1 MLAANTMSHVFTLV
15 LAGGSG
21 TRFWP
26 ASRKSRPKQVLGM
39 GPDPSLPLI
48 GHTLR
53 RVASLCPESQ
63 MIVATGASLIDVTR
77 QALPQLGPLSFIAEP
92 VARNTA
98 PCIAW
103 ASQIIARR
111 DPEAV
116 IMVLPSDHHIEDEP
130 EFRRIL
136 ARALASAAAG
146 TITTIGIK
154 PTRAE
159 TGYGYIEAEREL
171 EPGVLAVSRF
181 EEKPNEATAERYV
194 KSGKH
199 YWNSGMFFFR
209 AVDMLRA
216 VEQHLPEVHQAL
228 EVMAAGAARGPEAEL
243 EATKRAFASMPSI
256 SIDHGVMEKVSSLA
270 VVPGSFGWSDL
281 GSWHTVWELG
291 KRDHADNVGPADSL
305 FIDAHRNLIED
316 LRQKKTVRTV
326 ALLGVSDLCVVETD
340 DAVLIIPRSRVQD
353 VRVIV
358 DELTRRGGPV

>member
-1 MLAANTMSHVFTLV
+1 MSHVFTLV

-53 RVASLCPESQ
+53 RVAPLCPTPQ
-63 MIVATGASLIDVTR
+63 MIVATGQSLIDVTR
-77 QALPQLGPLSFIAEP
+77 EALPALGPESFIAEP
-92 VARNTA
+92 IAKNTA

-103 ASQIIARR
+103 GAQVIARR

-116 IMVLPSDHHIEDEP
+116 VMVLPSDHHIEDEP

-136 ARALASAAAG
+136 GLALESAAQG
-146 TITTIGIK
+146 VITTVGIE
-154 PTRAE
+154 PTRPE
-159 TGYGYIEAEREL
+159 TGYGYIEAGDPRST
-171 EPGVLAVSRF
+171 GVRAVKRF
-181 EEKPNEATAERYV
+181 VEKPDLATAEAYV
-194 KSGKH
+194 QSGKY

-216 VEQHLPEVHQAL
+216 VEQYLPAVHQGLQLIA
-228 EVMAAGAARGPEAEL
+228 EGATHGLEAERA
-243 EATKRAFASMPSI
+243 ATAKAFASMPSI
-256 SIDHGVMEKVSSLA
+256 SIDHGIMEKLPELA

-291 KRDHADNVGPADSL
+291 KRDHADNVGPDDAV

-316 LRQKKTVRTV
+316 LRSNKQPRTV
-326 ALLGVSDLCVVETD
+326 AMLGVSDLCVVETD
-340 DAVLIIPRSRVQD
+340 DAVLIMPRERAQD
-353 VRVIV
+353 VRAVV

>member
-1 MLAANTMSHVFTLV
+1 MSHVFTLV

-53 RVASLCPESQ
+53 RVRELCPESQ
-63 MIVATGASLIDVTR
+63 MIVATGESLVGVTR
-77 QALPQLGPLSFIAEP
+77 EALPELGPNSFIAEP

-103 ASQIIARR
+103 GAQLIARR
-111 DPEAV
+111 DPDAV

-136 ARALASAAAG
+136 ARALESAAAG
-146 TITTIGIK
+146 TITTVGIK
-154 PTRAE
+154 PSRPE
-159 TGYGYIEAEREL
+159 TGYGYIEAEREIS
-171 EPGVLAVSRF
+171 PGVLAVNRF
-181 EEKPNEATAERYV
+181 VEKPDLATAEGYV
-194 KSGKH
+194 ASGKH
-199 YWNSGMFFFR
+199 FWNSGMFFFR
-209 AVDMLRA
+209 AKDMLLA
-216 VEQHLPEVHQAL
+216 VEQHLPAVHQAL
-228 EVMAAGAARGPEAEL
+228 QVIAEAAKHGADAEL
-243 EATKRAFASMPSI
+243 AATRSAFASMPSI
-256 SIDHGVMEKVSSLA
+256 SIDHGIMEKLPQLA

-291 KRDHADNVGPADSL
+291 KRDHADNVGPSDSL

-316 LRQKKTVRTV
+316 LRQNKTVRTV
-326 ALLGVSDLCVVETD
+326 ALLGVSDLCIIETD
-340 DAVLIIPRSRVQD
+340 DAVLIMPRERAQD
-353 VRVIV
+353 VRAVV